1 MREDTRKQ
9 TSPAVRD
16 ETLKT
21 ARILIVDDQEANVRL
36 LERILQH
43 AGYTNLQSTTSARQV
58 LPLYNNTPP
67 DLILLDLRMPHLDGF
82 GVMRQLEPQILP
94 GTYLPIL
101 VLTADITAEAK
112 QQALGNGA
120 KDFLTKPFDPTEV
133 LLRIR
138 NLLETRFLHLQLQ
151 NQNQILEV
159 KVRER
164 TRELEEARIEIL
176 ERLARAAEYR
186 DDDTGQHT
194 QRVGRTSALLART
207 LGLPDA
213 QVELIRRAAP
223 LHDVGKIG
231 IPDRILLKP
240 EKLGPAE
247 FEVMKTHTTIGAA
260 ILSGSRFPLL
270 QLAEK
275 IALTHHERWDGGGFP
290 QGLRGEEIPIEAR
303 IVAVADAFDAMIFDR
318 PYRKALSIE
327 EAWEILWDG
336 AGTQWDEH
344 VVEALALTQA
354 GTKDVEAMAS
364 AHSGRKREE
373 DGHADTVDVVHRRQV
388 TADPRR

>member
-16 ETLKT
+16 ETLKK

-43 AGYTNLQSTTSARQV
+43 AGYTNLQSTTKARHV
-58 LPLYNNTPP
+58 LLLYNDSPP

-318 PYRKALSIE
+318 PYRKALSTE

>member
-1 MREDTRKQ
+1 MREDTVERM
-9 TSPAVRD
+9 SLPVRD

-36 LERILQH
+36 LERILQR

-82 GVMRQLEPQILP
+82 GVMRQLEPQIPP

-151 NQNQILEV
+151 NYNQILEV

-213 QVELIRRAAP
+213 HVELIRRAAP

-240 EKLGPAE
+240 GKLSPAE

-270 QLAEK
+270 QLAEH
-275 IALTHHERWDGGGFP
+275 IALTHHERWDGDGFP

-303 IVAVADAFDAMIFDR
+303 IVAVADAFDAMISDR
-318 PYRKALSIE
+318 PYRKALSAE

-354 GTKDVEAMAS
+354 GTKDVEALTS
-364 AHSGRKREE
+364 AHSGRKREQ
-373 DGHADTVDVVHRRQV
+373 DGHADTVDIVHRRQV